1 MLGRLQQGG
10 RHDVGVLLK
19 HEQRADGLRR
29 DVPVPQVYGLAE
41 PGHGMA
47 VGEVGDALQ
56 VAQWIFRIDH
66 QRGIVLPLIRIP
78 KPHVQRPQLRQ
89 RACPGLRRHPRRG
102 LDALHDRRA
111 DVVGDTLDA
120 RLLLRGK

>member
-1 MLGRLQQGG
+1 MLGVVVGAQHVDVVRDIVPDERPDGAVGGGIRRGVIVLGRLQQGG
-10 RHDVGVLLK
+10 RHDVGVLLE

-56 VAQWIFRIDH
+56 VAQRISGSTISEESSSH
-66 QRGIVLPLIRIP
+66 
-78 KPHVQRPQLRQ
+78 
-89 RACPGLRRHPRRG
+89 
-102 LDALHDRRA
+102 
-111 DVVGDTLDA
+111 
-120 RLLLRGK
+120 